1 MTRGSFSWL
10 RGAGAA
16 AAGLIIAACIVQQ
29 EPAPSALPA
38 NQEGGGPPG
47 AYAAA
52 GGGLANGEYSCSIQD
67 SGYQYPPFRCVV
79 YSGESGGQVLEKMGG
94 SQRFRGRVL
103 EEGDGF
109 RFDGTFFC
117 PMGDCTDNVTGSFAR
132 AGDGAYRGQ
141 LDFAAGRQTPI
152 VVSLQRAPGG
162 FGYGGGTYGGAGY
175 AAPPPPPPAPAPA
188 R

>member
-1 MTRGSFSWL
+1 L

-29 EPAPSALPA
+29 EPQPNSPPP
-38 NQEGGGPPG
+38 NQAGGPPG
-47 AYAAA
+47 DAMTA
-52 GGGLANGEYSCSIQD
+52 GGLANGEYSCSIQD

-103 EEGDGF
+103 QDGDGF
-109 RFDGTFFC
+109 RFDGTFYC
-117 PMGDCTDNVTGSFAR
+117 PMGDCTENVSGSFAR
-132 AGDGAYRGQ
+132 AGDGMYRGSLQ
-141 LDFAAGRQTPI
+141 GASGRMSPVT
-152 VVSLQRAPGG
+152 VSLQLTPGG
-162 FGYGGGTYGGAGY
+162 FGYGGGSYGGVGY
-175 AAPPPPPPAPAPA
+175 AAPPPPAP

>member
-1 MTRGSFSWL
+1 MTHGSFTWL

-29 EPAPSALPA
+29 EPAPTALPA
-38 NQEGGGPPG
+38 NQTGGGPPG
-47 AYAAA
+47 AYVAEGA
-52 GGGLANGEYSCSIQD
+52 GGLANGEYSCSIED

-79 YSGESGGQVLEKMGG
+79 YSGENGGQVLEKMGG
-94 SQRFRGRVL
+94 SQRFRGQVL
-103 EEGDGF
+103 QDGDGF
-109 RFDGTFFC
+109 RFEGTFFC
-117 PMGDCTDNVTGSFAR
+117 PMGDCTDNISGSFAR

-141 LDFAAGRQTPI
+141 LDFAAGRQTAV

-175 AAPPPPPPAPAPA
+175 AAPPPPPPA